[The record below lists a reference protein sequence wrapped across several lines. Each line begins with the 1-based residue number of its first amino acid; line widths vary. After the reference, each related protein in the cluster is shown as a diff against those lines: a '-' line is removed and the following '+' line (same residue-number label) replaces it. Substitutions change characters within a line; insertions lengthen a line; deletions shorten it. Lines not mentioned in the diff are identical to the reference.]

1 MVDVLMDNTAHTLA
15 QAQRRALAD
24 KAATVMRREALC
36 NRLRE
41 IAFEGAEPDGGPRYV
56 LAQNASAGADKPLWL
71 FFSVAR

>member
-1 MVDVLMDNTAHTLA
+1 
-15 QAQRRALAD
+15 
-24 KAATVMRREALC
+24 C

-71 FFSVAR
+71 FFSVARMGGSHRPTTLQRFLVIS